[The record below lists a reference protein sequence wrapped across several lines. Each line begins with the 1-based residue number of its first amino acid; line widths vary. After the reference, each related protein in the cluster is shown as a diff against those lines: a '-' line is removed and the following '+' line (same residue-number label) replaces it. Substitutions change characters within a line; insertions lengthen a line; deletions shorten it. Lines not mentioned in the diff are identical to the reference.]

1 MIHGI
6 LIQLNKFLFPEFSV
20 KAQIVNSTSLME
32 SLGSIGIPRDSEIL
46 TAMVLLPLAGI
57 PATRMQAYPPK
68 NEMKD
73 CPDTPRV
80 FSR

>member
-1 MIHGI
+1 
-6 LIQLNKFLFPEFSV
+6 
-20 KAQIVNSTSLME
+20 ME
-32 SLGSIGIPRDSEIL
+32 SLDSIGIPRDSEIL

-57 PATRMQAYPPK
+57 PATRMQYMAFPPK

>member
-1 MIHGI
+1 MIRKPVHI
-6 LIQLNKFLFPEFSV
+6 LRALGLALLIVTLSLLAVFAFPWSLELNQHFPLI
-20 KAQIVNSTSLME
+20 AL
-32 SLGSIGIPRDSEIL
+32 LL
-46 TAMVLLPLAGI
+46 LLPLAGI
-57 PATRMQAYPPK
+57 PATRMQYMTFPPK

>member
-1 MIHGI
+1 MGFAGI
-6 LIQLNKFLFPEFSV
+6 AAERRENCQRVLNA
-20 KAQIVNSTSLME
+20 AQIRRRECVLMQMAQHPA
-32 SLGSIGIPRDSEIL
+32 I
-46 TAMVLLPLAGI
+46 VLLPLAGI
-57 PATRMQAYPPK
+57 PATRMQYMAFPPK